1 MELFRSTFLIR
12 PENFEKAAKA
22 VRNAGFVPY
31 IEGDATD
38 RTVLNCVLNN
48 IGLHA
53 YGLHPL
59 DTNGCTIYNVDYF
72 PTEETID
79 LMERVFKTISRSVEP
94 GSYIEFKV
102 DDSLIRYDFL
112 YDTVECCTAPHILY
126 TKREAI

>member
-1 MELFRSTFLIR
+1 MELFKSTFLIR
-12 PENFEKAAKA
+12 PENFEKAAKV
-22 VRNAGFVPY
+22 VRSAGFVPY

-79 LMERVFKTISRSVEP
+79 LMEQVFKAISRSVEP
-94 GSYIEFKV
+94 GSYIEFW
-102 DDSLIRYDFL
+102 DDDTIVRYDFL
-112 YDTVECCTAPHILY
+112 YDTVERCTVPHILY
-126 TKREAI
+126 SRREVI